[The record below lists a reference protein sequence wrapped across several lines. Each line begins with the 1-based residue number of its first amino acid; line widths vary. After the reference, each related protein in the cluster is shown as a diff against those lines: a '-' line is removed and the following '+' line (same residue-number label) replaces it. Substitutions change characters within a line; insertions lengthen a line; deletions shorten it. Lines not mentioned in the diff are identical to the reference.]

1 MGHWVKEILRLFR
14 GIATRLG
21 RGQYGEGWGGEGW
34 TVCAACAGLSIQCAW
49 GEGRILARTR
59 RCASPLPAILV
70 AVALEL
76 VPSPVAASFRRL
88 RLAPGLGP
96 AHDRRDPPWSLRHR
110 RPRLSARAC
119 CCRQGRR
126 WCQPCGR
133 RCPARLARA
142 LAVAV
147 TSVSS
152 VPATSATIR
161 HACHRVWWAASRC
174 RPPACRCLLLQAPSP
189 RWRPVPQ
196 LRYCC
201 LLH

>member
-34 TVCAACAGLSIQCAW
+34 TVCAACAGLSIQCTW

-76 VPSPVAASFRRL
+76 VPSLVAASSRRL

-96 AHDRRDPPWSLRHR
+96 AV
-110 RPRLSARAC
+110 
-119 CCRQGRR
+119 
-126 WCQPCGR
+126 
-133 RCPARLARA
+133 
-142 LAVAV
+142 AVAV
-147 TSVSS
+147 
-152 VPATSATIR
+152 
-161 HACHRVWWAASRC
+161 
-174 RPPACRCLLLQAPSP
+174 
-189 RWRPVPQ
+189 
-196 LRYCC
+196 
-201 LLH
+201 